1 MVKGDLERE
10 GCKAE
15 PAAAHKKVAQA
26 QESLDQGARKET
38 AMHRY

>member
-1 MVKGDLERE
+1 MVKGNLERE
-10 GCKAE
+10 GCKADL
-15 PAAAHKKVAQA
+15 ATAHIKVGQA